1 MSDPE
6 DIRKRRPGKT
16 LQARKLRQTES
27 EEEYRLWG
35 DLRNRQLNGYK
46 FMRQAPLGAYIA
58 DFLCREERLII
69 EIDGFQHAD
78 NMSDMTR
85 TLWLN
90 QAGYSILRFWNHE
103 ITQERRA
110 ALDTIL
116 AALERRIV
124 QRDDILRFYP
134 AIIRTGN

>member
-6 DIRKRRPGKT
+6 DIRKRSPGKT
-16 LQARKLRQTES
+16 LQARKLRQTET

-58 DFLCREERLII
+58 DFLCREARLII

-78 NMSDMTR
+78 NMSDITR

-90 QAGYSILRFWNHE
+90 QAGFNPPILE
-103 ITQERRA
+103 S
-110 ALDTIL
+110 
-116 AALERRIV
+116 
-124 QRDDILRFYP
+124 
-134 AIIRTGN
+134 